1 MKWLDREILPIRHR
15 YNCQIN
21 DEAYPPPMGVLG
33 KFLLKLHHARHHVPT
48 SSFRSSERAI
58 EVPLAVDFISHYIKD
73 EPIVELGCVLP
84 YYILK
89 KSNHVVYDLTDRH
102 PQNTKRDIREMGNAD
117 LQWNVVSISTIEH
130 IALGEYGIKEGGVS
144 ATDMLRLILFN
155 ARKYFVTFPLGHNA
169 ELDKYV
175 LEAKGLDERY
185 VTRMQEDPNDW
196 MVVAKEDLTEAMKR
210 YGTYL
215 RANTVCV
222 LMKYSPCGIA

>member
-21 DEAYPPPMGVLG
+21 DEVYPPPMGVLG

-48 SSFRSSERAI
+48 ACFRSSERAI
-58 EVPLAVDFISHYIKD
+58 EVPLAIDFISHYVKD
-73 EPIVELGCVLP
+73 EPIIELGCVLP

-89 KSNHVVYDLTDRH
+89 KSNHSVYDLTDRH
-102 PQNTKRDIREMGNAD
+102 PQNIKRDIRGMGSVD
-117 LQWNVVSISTIEH
+117 FQGNVVSISTIEH
-130 IALGEYGIKEGGVS
+130 IGLDEYGIAEGNIS
-144 ATDMLRLILFN
+144 AKDMLKRILTN
-155 ARKYFVTFPLGHNA
+155 ARKYFVTFPLGHNS

-175 LEAKGLDERY
+175 HETNDLGEQY
-185 VTRMQEDPNDW
+185 VTRTLEDPNDW
-196 MVVAKEDLTEAMKR
+196 TVVEKGNLTQEMKR

-222 LMKYSPCGIA
+222 LMKGCQ